1 MKEAYKKAV
10 QVVDS
15 CMTSVHTLG
24 AYNYIWNFS
33 KLFSSTKG
41 CKELTRKL
49 HAKCSNKRKTVE
61 TK

>member
-10 QVVDS
+10 QVIDS
-15 CMTSVHTLG
+15 CVNTVHTLA

-33 KLFSSTKG
+33 KLFSDSRG

-49 HAKCSNKRKTVE
+49 HAKCSNKRKMIE